1 MKDRIRVADLKGR
14 RGGLILNMDALR
26 KWDNLRG
33 KKNGDRGN
41 YRVSHIFC
49 TTILYKL

>member
-14 RGGLILNMDALR
+14 RGLILNMDALR

-33 KKNGDRGN
+33 KKNRDRGN

-49 TTILYKL
+49 TTISYKL